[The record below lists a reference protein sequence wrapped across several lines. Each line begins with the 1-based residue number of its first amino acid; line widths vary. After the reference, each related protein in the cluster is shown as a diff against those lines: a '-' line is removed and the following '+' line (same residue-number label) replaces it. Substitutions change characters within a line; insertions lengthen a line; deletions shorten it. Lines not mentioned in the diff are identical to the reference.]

1 MQKSKGT
8 NSDGSSKF
16 VCTNR
21 QSICVLDCLK
31 SPYVIWKFTA
41 RWNYKGEIAYL
52 LLQKNGLNI
61 VVERL
66 ESNYFAEYGYLF
78 PLTGRKGFI
87 FALLSDYI

>member
-8 NSDGSSKF
+8 NPDDSSKF

-21 QSICVLDCLK
+21 RSICVLDCLK

-41 RWNYKGEIAYL
+41 RWNYKGEIACL